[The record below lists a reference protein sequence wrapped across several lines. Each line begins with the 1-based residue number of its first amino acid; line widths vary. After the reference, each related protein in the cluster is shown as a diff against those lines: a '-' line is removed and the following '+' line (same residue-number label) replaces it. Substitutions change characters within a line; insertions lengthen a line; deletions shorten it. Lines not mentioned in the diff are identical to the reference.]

1 MADSPSA
8 PHALLYANH
17 HPPLY
22 RSRSCRRLHH
32 GFPMVI
38 DTDIRR
44 DHDVQLEMTKFASRP
59 PPTAKIAAADLMTDR
74 RNLAQLARFLQRVK
88 EAVHGL
94 IWSAQV
100 ESWLVQQFITDG
112 KVGAVYRGL
121 INSLELQELIP
132 MPKVTVS
139 TFFVDFAAFQD
150 RFIKELHG
158 CSTMFARINRFT
170 DRLAISATDSSQ
182 PRTAPISLSKSAASI
197 EASALKLREE
207 LNTFTILDRHLKA
220 VDAEFSAKRKADN
233 PHGNSPSPK

>member
-1 MADSPSA
+1 MAGSPSA

-22 RSRSCRRLHH
+22 RSRSCHRLHY

-38 DTDIRR
+38 DTDVRR

-112 KVGAVYRGL
+112 K
-121 INSLELQELIP
+121 
-132 MPKVTVS
+132 
-139 TFFVDFAAFQD
+139 
-150 RFIKELHG
+150 
-158 CSTMFARINRFT
+158 
-170 DRLAISATDSSQ
+170 
-182 PRTAPISLSKSAASI
+182 ASI
-197 EASALKLREE
+197 EASAIKLREE

-233 PHGNSPSPK
+233 PHGNSPSPKMHL